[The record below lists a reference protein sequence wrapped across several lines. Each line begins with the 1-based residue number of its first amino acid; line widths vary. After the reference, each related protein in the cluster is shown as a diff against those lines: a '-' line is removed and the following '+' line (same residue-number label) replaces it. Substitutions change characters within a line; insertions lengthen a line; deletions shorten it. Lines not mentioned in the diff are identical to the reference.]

1 MKQVVASKTVINNT
15 ASSNTAL
22 TLVLVAFLGSWQAA
36 ADTLLGV
43 YIGAD
48 SWRSNVAGSFGN
60 SEPAPEFNFGN
71 KTQGAYFI
79 ALEHPIPVLP
89 NVRLAHNQLEA
100 NGITVLDGQFSF
112 AGQDYSVN
120 TTLANQVDL
129 TNTDIVLYYELL
141 DNSVVSLDFGVN
153 SKLINGSAAVQEQT
167 ENGLQAEESVS
178 QWLPMLYL
186 SSKVGLPLT
195 GLDVFAQGSYV
206 GWSDS
211 QMYDIQAGVGYE
223 LINSL
228 TVDIRVKL
236 GYRAVN
242 LRLDDLDELY
252 SNLDFKGVFAGV
264 ELHF

>member
-1 MKQVVASKTVINNT
+1 MKQVAASKTNSNKT
-15 ASSNTAL
+15 ASSKAAIVL
-22 TLVLVAFLGSWQAA
+22 TLFAVLGIGQAT

-48 SWRSNVAGSFGN
+48 GWRSNVAGSFGN
-60 SEPAPEFNFGN
+60 SEPAPEFNFGS

-79 ALEHPIPVLP
+79 TLEHPIPVLP

-100 NGITVLDGQFSF
+100 SGITVLDGQFSF

-120 TTLANQVDL
+120 TTVANQVAL

-141 DNSVVSLDFGVN
+141 DNSVVALDFGVN

-167 ENGLQAEESVS
+167 QNGLQAEESVS

-186 SSKVGLPLT
+186 SSKIGLPLT

-206 GWSDS
+206 GWSGS
-211 QMYDIQAGVGYE
+211 RMYDIQAGVGYE

-228 TVDIRVKL
+228 TVDVRVKL